1 MTRYSLTTQNTSK
14 IEERKLQCTL
24 HDFMFLTIC
33 VCKVLP
39 GAQEDEDD
47 ADEHDGHCRQCHLQ
61 EVVGP
66 DLQVGHGVLLLVV
79 DELVPV

>member
-1 MTRYSLTTQNTSK
+1 MSVYS
-14 IEERKLQCTL
+14 
-24 HDFMFLTIC
+24 C
-33 VCKVLP
+33 VYNVLP

-61 EVVGP
+61 EVVRP

-79 DELVPV
+79 DELVSV